1 VNLRRRIQ
9 RLRQRKANVRFRE
22 LRALLEGAGWE
33 LKSVRGSH
41 HSFVK
46 AGRRPLIIIN
56 HPGALSPLSV
66 DRTLDEV
73 ERDMEEEEGEQEA

>member
-1 VNLRRRIQ
+1 MNLRRRIH
-9 RLRQRKANVRFRE
+9 RLRQRKANVRFHE
-22 LRALLEGAGWE
+22 LRVLLESAGWE

-46 AGRRPLIIIN
+46 AGRRPLIIVN
-56 HPGALSPLSV
+56 HPGALSPISV

-73 ERDMEEEEGEQEA
+73 ERDMEEEGGQEV

>member
-22 LRALLEGAGWE
+22 LRALVEAAGWE

-46 AGRRPLIIIN
+46 AGRRPVTIIN
-56 HPGALSPLSV
+56 HAGALSPLSV
-66 DRTLDEV
+66 DRTLDEL
-73 ERDMEEEEGEQEA
+73 ERDIEEEGGQEG

>member
-1 VNLRRRIQ
+1 MNLRRRIQ

-33 LKSVRGSH
+33 LKRVRGSH

-46 AGRRPLIIIN
+46 TSRRPLTIIN

-73 ERDMEEEEGEQEA
+73 ERDMEEEGGQEA

>member
-1 VNLRRRIQ
+1 MNLRRRIQ
-9 RLRQRKANVRFRE
+9 QLRQRKANVRFRE
-22 LRALLEGAGWE
+22 LRALLESAGWE

-46 AGRRPLIIIN
+46 AARRPLTIIN

-66 DRTLDEV
+66 DRVLDEV
-73 ERDMEEEEGEQEA
+73 ERDMEEERGQEA